1 MFDHP
6 AFPIVFFLVAGFGFG
21 IAVLYALARAWER
34 TLDPRRNFV
43 TRINGQESNRKPIE
57 PSSMTRRHTDKPPP

>member
-34 TLDPRRNFV
+34 ALDRRGAFV
-43 TRINGQESNRKPIE
+43 KRINGEESNRKPVG
-57 PSSMTRRHTDKPPP
+57 PSSIRRHTDKPPS